1 MQTTKQKELY
11 FLFMDE
17 LGEYF
22 VVMDYSK
29 THAIETA
36 KDWFDTHITFQCVVN
51 EDYAERYGLDIY

>member
-1 MQTTKQKELY
+1 MEATKIRELY

-29 THAIETA
+29 EHAIETA
-36 KDWFDTHITFQCVVN
+36 KDWFETRVKFQHIVD

>member
-11 FLFMDE
+11 FLFRDE

-36 KDWFDTHITFQCVVN
+36 KDWFSGEIFFQREVSEN
-51 EDYAERYGLDIY
+51 YAEQSGMDIY